1 MNITQEQVDDLNI
14 TLAVE
19 ITPEDYEERVDKIL
33 RDYRKK
39 AVMDGF
45 RPGKVPFGLIK
56 KLHRVPVLVDEVNKI
71 LNEAITGYVQEN
83 KLDILGEPLPNEEK
97 KEEFDWEKQDTFRF
111 YVDLGLSPEP
121 EINLTKKIKVP
132 YYKIKIDDELRE
144 ETINS
149 YLAQLGEMKSVD
161 EVGEK
166 DMLDGKLTETDPDGN
181 PVENG
186 IHIEEAVINMPDI
199 KDEETKKSLLG
210 KHKGDQVILEIKH
223 IYPGEEERAAALKIK
238 QENLEEVKPHFL
250 FEIKDIRRFQDAEE
264 NQEFYDKL
272 FGKDVVKTHEEFIE
286 KIDDL
291 LRHQLDS
298 ESNVRYQ
305 TDVRRKLISLINPPL
320 PEAFLKRWLI
330 ATNKEKFTPEQI
342 EKEFDLFLDDLKWQ
356 LIRDKI
362 AEMAEIKVAEEELR
376 EYAMAV
382 TREQFRQYGLGYL
395 PDEQIAQY
403 AEERLKKE
411 EDYNRF
417 VSGVLN
423 NKVFDYLK
431 TMIKLD
437 EKEIARKDFFDMI
450 EKEEKAKEEKK

>member
-1 MNITQEQVDDLNI
+1 MNITQENIDDLNV
-14 TLAVE
+14 TLSVE
-19 ITPEDYEERVDKIL
+19 ISPEDYEERVTKIL

-71 LNEAITGYVQEN
+71 LNESITNYVQEN

-111 YVDLGLSPEP
+111 FVDLGLSPKL

-132 YYKIKIDDELRE
+132 YYKIKIDDELRK

-166 DMLDGKLTETDPDGN
+166 DMLDGKLTETDTGGN
-181 PVENG
+181 PVEKG

-199 KDEETKKSLLG
+199 KDEETKNSLLG
-210 KHKGDQVILEIKH
+210 KHKGDKVLLEIKH
-223 IYPGEEERAAALKIK
+223 VYPGEEERAAALKTDRK
-238 QENLEEVKPHFL
+238 NLEEVKPYFL
-250 FEIKDIRRFQDAEE
+250 LEIKDIRRFHNAEE

-291 LRHQLDS
+291 LRHQLDG
-298 ESNVRYQ
+298 ESNMRYQ
-305 TDVRRKLISLINPPL
+305 TEVRRKLISLINPPL

-330 ATNKEKFTPEQI
+330 AVNKEKFTPEQI

-362 AEMAEIKVAEEELR
+362 AEMAEIKVGKEELR

-382 TREQFRQYGLGYL
+382 TREQFRQYGMGYL

-417 VSGVLN
+417 ASGILN
-423 NKVFDYLK
+423 NKVFDHLK
-431 TMIKLD
+431 TVIKLD
-437 EKEIARKDFFDMI
+437 EKEISRKDFFDMI
-450 EKEEKAKEEKK
+450 EKEEKAKKEKN

>member
-1 MNITQEQVDDLNI
+1 MNITQEKVDDLNI

-56 KLHRVPVLVDEVNKI
+56 KLHRVPVLVEEVNKI
-71 LNEAITGYVQEN
+71 LNESITSYVQEN

-97 KEEFDWEKQDTFRF
+97 KEEFDWEKQDTFHF
-111 YVDLGLSPEP
+111 FVDLGLSPKL
-121 EINLTKKIKVP
+121 EINLTKQIKVP
-132 YYKIKIDDELRE
+132 YYKIKIDDELRK

-149 YLAQLGEMKSVD
+149 YLAQFGEMKSVD

-166 DMLDGKLTETDPDGN
+166 DMLDGKLTETDTEGN

-199 KDEETKKSLLG
+199 KDEETKNSLLG
-210 KHKGDQVILEIKH
+210 KHKGDKVLLEIKH
-223 IYPGEEERAAALKIK
+223 VYPGEEERAAALKIGR
-238 QENLEEVKPHFL
+238 ETLEEVKPHFL

-264 NQEFYDKL
+264 NQGFYDKL

-298 ESNVRYQ
+298 ESNMHYQ
-305 TDVRRKLISLINPPL
+305 TDVRRKLISLIDPPL

-431 TMIKLD
+431 TMIKLE
-437 EKEIARKDFFDMI
+437 EKEISRKDFFDMI
-450 EKEEKAKEEKK
+450 EKEEKAKKEKK